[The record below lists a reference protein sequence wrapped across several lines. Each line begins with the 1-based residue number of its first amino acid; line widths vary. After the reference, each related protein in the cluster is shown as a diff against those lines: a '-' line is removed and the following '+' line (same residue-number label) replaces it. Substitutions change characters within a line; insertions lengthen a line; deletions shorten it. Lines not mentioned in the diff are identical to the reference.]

1 MKDLIRYLKREDD
14 TCDVRR
20 QLCHAQIVQN
30 DLLPLLVHY
39 SDDEALWE
47 TLVRS
52 ARGKTLTIKS
62 SRNFA
67 KDGVLLTLFSVA
79 DVNHLQV
86 YHY

>member
-39 SDDEALWE
+39 SDDETLWE

-52 ARGKTLTIKS
+52 ARGKP
-62 SRNFA
+62 
-67 KDGVLLTLFSVA
+67 
-79 DVNHLQV
+79 
-86 YHY
+86 